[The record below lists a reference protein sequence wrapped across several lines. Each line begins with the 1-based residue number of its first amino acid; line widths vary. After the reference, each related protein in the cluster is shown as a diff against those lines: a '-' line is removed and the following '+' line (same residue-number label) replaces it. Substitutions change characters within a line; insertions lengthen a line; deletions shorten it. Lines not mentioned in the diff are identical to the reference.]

1 MLTLQISKDA
11 NKCVAQPADVDMM
24 GASTQQRKEHAMHKL
39 LAAFAENYHAK
50 PRVALLRYLARHP
63 MAECLLLPADIE
75 LVETARR
82 HAREDAEYI
91 RN

>member
-1 MLTLQISKDA
+1 MRNDA
-11 NKCVAQPADVDMM
+11 NKYVAQFAGVGMM
-24 GASTQQRKEHAMHKL
+24 GASTQQRKDKQMHKL
-39 LAAFAENYHAK
+39 LAAFAETYHAK

-63 MAECLLLPADIE
+63 MAECLLLPADAA

>member
-1 MLTLQISKDA
+1 
-11 NKCVAQPADVDMM
+11 
-24 GASTQQRKEHAMHKL
+24 MHKL

-63 MAECLLLPADIE
+63 MAECLLLPADAE

-82 HAREDAEYI
+82 HAREDVEYI

>member
-1 MLTLQISKDA
+1 MQ
-11 NKCVAQPADVDMM
+11 
-24 GASTQQRKEHAMHKL
+24 KL
-39 LAAFAENYHAK
+39 LAAFAENYHCA

-63 MAECLLLPADIE
+63 MAECLATPADADII
-75 LVETARR
+75 ETARR

>member
-1 MLTLQISKDA
+1 MLRGDINTK
-11 NKCVAQPADVDMM
+11 
-24 GASTQQRKEHAMHKL
+24 RKGHDMHKL

-63 MAECLLLPADIE
+63 MAECLLLPADAE